1 MFQQVNLARKVIL
14 KPGEGPSRGRGL
26 LCDCK
31 TDCET
36 DGSSAALLVTAA
48 RWPCAV
54 LGPGGSLTPVMQC
67 TPAATVS
74 IDAGLQ
80 CQ

>member
-1 MFQQVNLARKVIL
+1 MDRDRILTCLMLTVGCEGVDCRARESL
-14 KPGEGPSRGRGL
+14 G
-26 LCDCK
+26 
-31 TDCET
+31 
-36 DGSSAALLVTAA
+36 LVTAA